1 MEHPPSASGDVDSEL
16 PSASGDV
23 ASQNHLQLEVEDE
36 VEDEVEVEV
45 EAAPKRKKS
54 RGEAGVPEE
63 KYWPKTEEAKTLI
76 EPHGVE

>member
-1 MEHPPSASGDVDSEL
+1 M
-16 PSASGDV
+16 
-23 ASQNHLQLEVEDE
+23 ASQNQLELE

-45 EAAPKRKKS
+45 EAAPKRKKM

>member
-1 MEHPPSASGDVDSEL
+1 VEHPPSASGDVHSEL

-23 ASQNHLQLEVEDE
+23 ASQNQLQLELQVEVEHE
-36 VEDEVEVEV
+36 VEDEV

-76 EPHGVE
+76 EPHGV

>member
-23 ASQNHLQLEVEDE
+23 ASQNQLELE